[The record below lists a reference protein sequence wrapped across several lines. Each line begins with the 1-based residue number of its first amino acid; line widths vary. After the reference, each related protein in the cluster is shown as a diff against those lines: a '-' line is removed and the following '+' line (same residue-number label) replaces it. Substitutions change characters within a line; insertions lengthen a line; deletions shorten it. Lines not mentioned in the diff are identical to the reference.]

1 MWDYRNPVRIN
12 FGAGRFGEIAKAIA
26 GRSYC
31 LVTYP
36 DAYFTTLT
44 KRLARE
50 AGEPAALI
58 RDVEPN
64 PGYESL
70 AKAADAFAES
80 RISARR

>member
-1 MWDYRNPVRIN
+1 MWNYRNPVRIE

-26 GRSYC
+26 GRPYC

-36 DAYFTTLT
+36 DAYFTTMT
-44 KRLARE
+44 ERLARE

-64 PGYESL
+64 PSYESL
-70 AKAADAFAES
+70 NRAAKQFANAAKRPA
-80 RISARR
+80 